1 MGASPRPVWVRGEI
15 TLGQLL
21 KLAGVVETGGH
32 AKELILD
39 GAVTVNGHEER
50 RRGRKLVAA
59 DVVRV
64 GAVTLVVEQR
74 PVEAGG
80 QPPSAR

>member
-1 MGASPRPVWVRGEI
+1 VSAAPRPIWVRGEI

-32 AKELILD
+32 AKELIVD
-39 GAVTVNGHEER
+39 GAVTVNGQEER
-50 RRGRKLVAA
+50 RRGRKLVPT

-74 PVEAGG
+74 SAEAGG
-80 QPPSAR
+80 QPPRLR

>member
-1 MGASPRPVWVRGEI
+1 VGAAPRPVWVRGEI

-39 GAVTVNGHEER
+39 GMVTVNGQEER
-50 RRGRKLVAA
+50 RRGRKLAPA

-64 GAVTLVVEQR
+64 GTATLVVERR
-74 PVEAGG
+74 PAEAGG
-80 QPPSAR
+80 QSPSPR